1 MNTTDHG
8 DGTTLCTQTSAAYSL
23 PGTTITFIKQKYLL
37 NNIKECF
44 NHFIFF
50 ANDFHITFLIK

>member
-44 NHFIFF
+44 NHFIFV